1 MRKRV
6 FILCFVCIVAILS
19 NAHAQLPPTI
29 HRVSQTDSAVDVP
42 MLTSLQSALPPVCPS
57 YVSPWNT
64 AYTPQGGHCIFKTS
78 AAGLAFPLTVSFA
91 AKVASAK
98 TFGIFTAFEPKSS
111 PWHWELYTFAN
122 SGKFS
127 LYMPGNKA
135 GNTLSGGPNLA
146 DSKWHRL
153 TAVLTRDKAELFV
166 DGKSV
171 AQGRIDLSKS
181 NDSVQ
186 SLLAIG
192 SLVNGTLPLAGA
204 MDEFHITAGGASN
217 ILDMSNT
224 NVIKRGA
231 QTVLLG
237 HFDLSQSEQSVKN
250 GNRQMIPRDAPKQST
265 AERFTRFPQYLRAPD
280 EPQAKQSS
288 EVHFSDVKQL
298 LSEQV
303 FFAFEGTLVDQGQFV
318 AEGTACD
325 NMFPGGGEE
334 RIVLPGDK
342 PKRNIPIQPVN
353 RQEFMG
359 RVHELGIVSVSFDDF
374 RAGVFEYWGEQYIA
388 IQEQLTG
395 KKALPRG
402 AQDQVYDDHT
412 LVWPD
417 REIHPVQVVTRRA
430 QALAERLEEAHSL
443 DDVKWASVRDL
454 SKLVLAYRD
463 VFAAKMSPEEKAKRD
478 IDYFITCALRRKL
491 LFGDPELNGLDKIL
505 FLGRACYAGS
515 RLTNPHNTDRTGGHF
530 ATQVYGFN
538 TIAGGGLFAISNWRE
553 KTPVVSD
560 LIKDRKVVATNV
572 CQRLA
577 GRKLDEGSFM
587 APEVGFDGKTIY
599 FSHCGSKEHRW
610 FWSPD
615 TTWNIFK
622 MSINGNTIEQLTDS
636 AYNDFDVCELPSG
649 RLVFCSER
657 RGGFIR
663 CFAESARLR
672 VTTSVLHGMKA
683 DGSDIYPLS
692 FFETSEWQPSVD
704 HNGMLVYTRWDYT
717 DRENC
722 LGSTF
727 WTCFPDGRNPRSPHG
742 NYPYPWHTF
751 EDNQHGDHRFGK
763 CPDAPSGLPMTEM
776 QFRAIPDSH
785 RYIFTAAPHHGET
798 FGSLCL
804 LDLRVKNDN
813 HMSQVKRLTP
823 YAAFPESESP
833 GRSQYQYGSPWPIN
847 EDLYLCNDWENLILL
862 DRFGNTELVCERELL
877 PIGYDP
883 RLRLTDPI
891 PLCPR
896 TKPPVIPQQTTQ
908 GIDYVH
914 ADHRATIG
922 VVNVNIT
929 DQPFPK
935 DRPVKRLRV
944 IQVIPKPNPWM
955 DTPWIGYA
963 TENTPRI
970 ALGTVPVEKD
980 GSAFFE
986 APYGKQLLFQPL
998 DEKNR
1003 AIQTMRAVAFVHPGE
1018 KLICIG
1024 CHEPIDH
1031 SVANEKTLPLAFSR
1045 PASKL
1050 EPECGPVEPV
1060 NFYRQIK
1067 PIFDNRC
1074 VSCHVKEKKGPQ
1086 IMDYES
1092 MRPYVY
1098 YYSGSMSG
1106 GTVRTGTHG
1115 GSRACPGRVGA
1126 SEAKLGS
1133 IVFDEHHKNTVS
1145 DADRHQI
1152 ILWLD
1157 ANAPRLGAF
1166 QDEKA
1171 QMDGQLVWPLL
1182 DTDACDQYNPTQK
1195 DRN

>member
-1 MRKRV
+1 MQ
-6 FILCFVCIVAILS
+6 
-19 NAHAQLPPTI
+19 NT
-29 HRVSQTDSAVDVP
+29 VP
-42 MLTSLQSALPPVCPS
+42 
-57 YVSPWNT
+57 
-64 AYTPQGGHCIFKTS
+64 
-78 AAGLAFPLTVSFA
+78 
-91 AKVASAK
+91 
-98 TFGIFTAFEPKSS
+98 
-111 PWHWELYTFAN
+111 
-122 SGKFS
+122 
-127 LYMPGNKA
+127 
-135 GNTLSGGPNLA
+135 
-146 DSKWHRL
+146 
-153 TAVLTRDKAELFV
+153 
-166 DGKSV
+166 
-171 AQGRIDLSKS
+171 
-181 NDSVQ
+181 
-186 SLLAIG
+186 
-192 SLVNGTLPLAGA
+192 
-204 MDEFHITAGGASN
+204 
-217 ILDMSNT
+217 
-224 NVIKRGA
+224 IKRGN

-237 HFDLSQSEQSVKN
+237 HFDLSQSMNNSKDDNKPQ
-250 GNRQMIPRDAPKQST
+250 IPRDQAKPSSV
-265 AERFTRFPQYLRAPD
+265 ERFAQCPKYLRAPANSQTQD
-280 EPQAKQSS
+280 S
-288 EVHFSDVKQL
+288 SDVNFGKVKQIL
-298 LSEQV
+298 AEPAS
-303 FFAFEGTLVDQGQFV
+303 FTFEGSLVDQGRFIP
-318 AEGTACD
+318 EETLSD
-325 NMFPGGGEE
+325 NLFPGGGEE
-334 RIVLPGDK
+334 RIVRPGDK
-342 PKRNIPIQPVN
+342 PKRNIPIQPVD
-353 RQEFMG
+353 RQKFMA
-359 RVHELGIVSVSFDDF
+359 RVHELGIVTVSVDEF
-374 RAGVFEYWGEQYIA
+374 RDGVFEYWGEQYIE
-388 IQEQLTG
+388 IEEQLTG
-395 KKALPRG
+395 KKVLPRG
-402 AQDQVYDDHT
+402 AQDQVYDDNT
-412 LVWPD
+412 LVYPD
-417 REIHPVQVVTRRA
+417 REVHPVQVVTRRT
-430 QALAERLEEAHSL
+430 QAFVHRLEELHSL
-443 DDVKWASVRDL
+443 DDVKWASARDL
-454 SKLVLAYRD
+454 SKLVLEYRD
-463 VFAAKMSPEEKAKRD
+463 VFSAKMSPEEKAKRD
-478 IDYFITCALRRKL
+478 VDYFIACALRRKL
-491 LFGDPELNGLDKIL
+491 MFANPELDGLDKIL

-515 RLTNPHNTDRTGGHF
+515 RLTNPRNTDRIGGHF

-553 KTPVVSD
+553 KSPVISD
-560 LIKDRKVVATNV
+560 LIKGRKVVATDV
-572 CQRLA
+572 CKRLA
-577 GRKLDEGSFM
+577 GRELNYGSFM
-587 APEVGFDGKTIY
+587 SPEVGFDGKTIY

-622 MSINGNTIEQLTDS
+622 MSMDGKTIEQLTDS

-649 RLVFCSER
+649 RLAFCSER

-663 CFAESARLR
+663 CFTESARLR

-704 HNGMLVYTRWDYT
+704 NNGMLVYTRWDYT

-751 EDNQHGDHRFGK
+751 EDNTHGDHRFGK

-813 HMSQVKRLTP
+813 HMSQIKRLTP
-823 YAAFPESESP
+823 YTAFPESESP

-862 DRFGNTELVCERELL
+862 DRFGNTELLCERELL

-891 PLCPR
+891 PLVPR
-896 TKPPVIPQQTTQ
+896 EKPPVIPQQTTQ
-908 GIDYVH
+908 GIDNVK

-970 ALGTVPVEKD
+970 PLGTVPVEKD

-998 DEKNR
+998 DEQNR

-1018 KLICIG
+1018 KLICVG
-1024 CHEPIDH
+1024 CHEPVDQ

-1074 VSCHVKEKKGPQ
+1074 VSCHVDEKKGPQ
-1086 IMDYES
+1086 TMD
-1092 MRPYVY
+1092 
-1098 YYSGSMSG
+1098 
-1106 GTVRTGTHG
+1106 
-1115 GSRACPGRVGA
+1115 
-1126 SEAKLGS
+1126 
-1133 IVFDEHHKNTVS
+1133 
-1145 DADRHQI
+1145 
-1152 ILWLD
+1152 
-1157 ANAPRLGAF
+1157 
-1166 QDEKA
+1166 
-1171 QMDGQLVWPLL
+1171 
-1182 DTDACDQYNPTQK
+1182 
-1195 DRN
+1195 